1 MVRLVLLT
9 LVGGLELELDQV
21 LAISEL
27 LVVLVTLRLVLLLLV
42 GDVTTAVLIH
52 HMGFGQLF
60 V

>member
-1 MVRLVLLT
+1 MVRLVLLA

>member
-9 LVGGLELELDQV
+9 LVGGLELKLDQV

-27 LVVLVTLRLVLLLLV
+27 LVVLMTLRLVLLLLV
-42 GDVTTAVLIH
+42 GDVTTTVLIH
-52 HMGFGQLF
+52 HLGFGQLF